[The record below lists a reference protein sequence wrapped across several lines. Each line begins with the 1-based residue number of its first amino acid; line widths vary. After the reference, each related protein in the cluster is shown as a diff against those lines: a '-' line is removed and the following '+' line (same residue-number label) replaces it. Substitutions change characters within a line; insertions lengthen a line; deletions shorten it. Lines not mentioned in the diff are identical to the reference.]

1 MTMLVADWS
10 MRSKAV
16 LLVLIVALATCQP
29 QLHLANADAATI
41 EITLYAHTD
50 PSAVSVQGRVLSL
63 IGNTTLQHS
72 GDVRDGLDFTLVP
85 ALSAPLHL
93 LGGIDVYVWLRS
105 QNSVRGELR
114 VAMSEVRANG
124 TSSVIRSASVNIVV
138 PAAPYLVIFGLGP
151 ADYQVSS
158 GSTLELEIRFLPNA
172 AVPVLLLWDDPFTYT
187 RVLLDVETTPIIDL
201 EVTDASGRASTIFP
215 ENDTNM
221 VRLIARASTEDPFR
235 GTNIRTASLTV
246 TNSSGFQFVKNVPMN
261 VTSQTEI
268 PSRLEYALPIMIP
281 PGHFNFTVDVG
292 DAANRI
298 FRVSKSITITGF
310 HTLAIMLLD
319 SKRRPLSGV
328 DISLSVG
335 DQLID
340 EVETDSSGTAASQ
353 VPSSLSVGP
362 LNLQAKKNGLVVLSR
377 VVEVQSNLVLQ
388 LEVPLYDWDVAV
400 RLQVLNSPIMGAQV
414 SLYLNGTSVASGNTD
429 KNGIVHFASVPLG
442 SYEIKV
448 ASLIGVRDFANVT
461 HSAEQNT
468 TALETPILS
477 EIPTSMLL
485 VVAGVAI
492 VAVFGVVAVS
502 RRRMRTRSYKQVAEL
517 LGGTIPERAVIMVV
531 GPSGSGKSLLML
543 NILADS
549 LQLGRRCVYVS
560 NSELPSKIR
569 DQLTKMG
576 VNARDGEHE
585 NKLRFIDAYSGEA
598 GTRSSEM
605 HAVSSP
611 RDLTGLG
618 IQITSCIEELAG
630 TANVFFD
637 SLAPIVE
644 SGGPARSLE
653 FVQYYGARTTK
664 SGGTFTYATTA
675 AIGQE
680 LSDRLEESSDCVVQ
694 VEKMSGKGR
703 IRGRLL
709 VKKAR
714 GLVHEQDWVGF
725 KITSRGRMEF
735 SSLPNTRS

>member
-1 MTMLVADWS
+1 MTMLVADWN
-10 MRSKAV
+10 MRSRAV
-16 LLVLIVALATCQP
+16 LLVLIVALATWQP

-50 PSAVSVQGRVLSL
+50 PSAVSVHGRVLSL
-63 IGNTTLQHS
+63 IGNTTSQHS

-85 ALSAPLHL
+85 SLSAPLHL
-93 LGGIDVYVWLRS
+93 FGGIAVYVWLRS

-124 TSSVIRSASVNIVV
+124 TSSVIRSASVSIVV
-138 PAAPYLVIFGLGP
+138 PASPYLVIFGVGP

-158 GSTLELEIRFLPNA
+158 GSTLKLEIQFLPNA
-172 AVPVLLLWDDPFTYT
+172 AVPVVLLWDNPFTST

-221 VRLIARASTEDPFR
+221 VRLIARVSTEDPFR

-246 TNSSGFQFVKNVPMN
+246 TNSTGFRFVKDAPMN
-261 VTSQTEI
+261 LTSQTET
-268 PSRLEYALPIMIP
+268 PFRLEYALPIMIP
-281 PGHFNFTVDVG
+281 SGHFTITVDVG

-298 FRVSKSITITGF
+298 FKVSKGITITSF
-310 HTLAIMLLD
+310 QRLVIILLD
-319 SKRRPLSGV
+319 SKRRPLPGV
-328 DISLSVG
+328 NISLSVG

-340 EVETDSSGTAASQ
+340 EVETDSTGTAASQ

-362 LNLQAKKNGLVVLSR
+362 LNLQAKKNGLVVLAR
-377 VVEVQSNLVLQ
+377 VIDVQSNLTLQ
-388 LEVPLYDWDVAV
+388 LEAPLFDWDVAV
-400 RLQVLNSPIMGAQV
+400 RLQTLSSPITGAQV
-414 SLYLNGTSVASGNTD
+414 SLYLNGTLVASDNSD
-429 KNGIVHFASVPLG
+429 KNGIVHFASIPLG

-448 ASLIGVRDFANVT
+448 ASLIGVREFANVT

-468 TALETPILS
+468 TALEMPILP
-477 EIPTSMLL
+477 EIPTSALL
-485 VVAGVAI
+485 AVAGVAI
-492 VAVFGVVAVS
+492 VAVFGAVAIN
-502 RRRMRTRSYKQVAEL
+502 RRRMRTRRYKKVADL
-517 LGGTIPERAVIMVV
+517 FGGTIPERAVMMVV

-543 NILADS
+543 NILSDS
-549 LQLGRRCVYVS
+549 LQFGRRCVYVS

-576 VNARDGEHE
+576 VDVRDGEHE
-585 NKLRFIDAYSGEA
+585 NRLRFVDAYSGET

-630 TANVFFD
+630 TADVFLD

-664 SGGTFTYATTA
+664 SGGTFTYTTTA
-675 AIGQE
+675 TIGQE
-680 LSDRLEESSDCVVQ
+680 LLSRLEEASDCAVQ
-694 VEKMSGKGR
+694 VEKASGKEK
-703 IRGRLL
+703 IRGRLR

-714 GLVHEQDWVGF
+714 GLAHERDWVGF

-735 SSLPNTRS
+735 SSLPSTRP